1 MSVDDPAERHTQRTA
16 DHNRARP
23 ELVDEP
29 TLDGHEP
36 GFGDDED
43 SERGLDRRM
52 APMVGVV
59 HRYDEQCPR
68 ILQIRDEPHAHDSD
82 RQLGPAVMPEC
93 GAASPGYVGMS
104 HVFRLLYIPSRSSG
118 ALDPR
123 DRIAS

>member
-1 MSVDDPAERHTQRTA
+1 MSVDDPAERRTQGTA

-43 SERGLDRRM
+43 GERGLDCRV

-59 HRYDEQCPR
+59 HRYNEQCPR
-68 ILQIRDEPHAHDSD
+68 ILKIRDEAHAHDAD
-82 RQLGPAVMPEC
+82 RQLHPAVMPEC
-93 GAASPGYVGMS
+93 RAVSPGYVGMS
-104 HVFRLLYIPSRSSG
+104 HVFRLLYIPSRWNG
-118 ALDPR
+118 ALDLR